1 MSCERGGTHPA
12 FFLKFLRG
20 CTMLSRLRG
29 LALKKTGV
37 EERIFKHT
45 VILRVNLCLMILYF
59 ICFSCLSAIFGAN
72 QGAIVGGAGLLL
84 MSLLLFATYRGWSS
98 VAAEVYCISLSA
110 VSLCVA
116 ILYGSGTS
124 PMVIM
129 LIQIMVLFTVNLL
142 NLKNRIAFAVMLLTY
157 YLFLFNYMQMS
168 APVYVLDEPEINL
181 FQLLHFII
189 GALITFGIMGVT
201 TVDSQ
206 FYEQDLIER
215 NQSLRALAAFDSL
228 TGISNRSAITEVLN
242 KATSLYRKAKLEALT
257 VAIADIDF
265 FKKVND
271 TYGHNCGDIVLK
283 EVAFLMRDFME
294 GKGKVGRW
302 GGEEFLFV
310 FYNRNGEQVEHELYD
325 LQKQLRALVVNY
337 EDYSFSVTLTFGVA
351 EYSPARDVLDTIGEA
366 DRKLYMGKQAGRN
379 VIVF

>member
-1 MSCERGGTHPA
+1 MVHTPLFCYDGVA
-12 FFLKFLRG
+12 V
-20 CTMLSRLRG
+20 MLSRLRS

-59 ICFSCLSAIFGAN
+59 VCFSAYSATLGAN

-84 MSLLLFATYRGWSS
+84 MSLLLFATYRGWSG
-98 VAAEVYCISLSA
+98 VAAEVYCMLLSA
-110 VSLCVA
+110 VSLGVA
-116 ILYGSGTS
+116 ILYGSGVA
-124 PMVIM
+124 PMVFM

-142 NLKNRIAFAVMLLTY
+142 DLKSRLAFAAMLVAF
-157 YLFLFNYMQMS
+157 YLFLFNFMEVS
-168 APVYVLDEPEINL
+168 EPVYALAETDVNL
-181 FQLLHFII
+181 LRLLHYFT
-189 GALITFGIMGVT
+189 GGLITFGIMGVT

-206 FYEQDLIER
+206 LWEKDLIER
-215 NQSLRALAAFDSL
+215 NESLRTLAAFDSL
-228 TGISNRSAITEVLN
+228 TGISNRTAITEVLN
-242 KATSLYRKAKLEALT
+242 KATSLFQKAKLEALT

-265 FKKVND
+265 FKRVND

-310 FYNRNGEQVEHELYD
+310 FYNMNGEQVERDLYD
-325 LQKQLRALVVNY
+325 LQGRLRRLVVNY
-337 EDYSFSVTLTFGVA
+337 ENYSFNVTLTFGVA
-351 EYSPARDVLDTIGEA
+351 EYSPKRDVLDTIEEA

>member
-1 MSCERGGTHPA
+1 
-12 FFLKFLRG
+12 
-20 CTMLSRLRG
+20 MLSRLRS

-59 ICFSCLSAIFGAN
+59 VCFSAYSATLGAN

-84 MSLLLFATYRGWSS
+84 MSLLLFATYRGWSG
-98 VAAEVYCISLSA
+98 VAAEVYCMLLSA
-110 VSLCVA
+110 VSLGVA
-116 ILYGSGTS
+116 ILYGSGVA
-124 PMVIM
+124 PMVFM

-142 NLKNRIAFAVMLLTY
+142 DLKSRLAFAAMLVAF
-157 YLFLFNYMQMS
+157 YLFLFNFMEVS
-168 APVYVLDEPEINL
+168 EPVYALAETDVNL
-181 FQLLHFII
+181 LRLLHYFT
-189 GALITFGIMGVT
+189 GGLITFGIMGVT

-206 FYEQDLIER
+206 LWEKDLIER
-215 NQSLRALAAFDSL
+215 NESLRTLAAFDSL
-228 TGISNRSAITEVLN
+228 TGISNRTAITEVLN
-242 KATSLYRKAKLEALT
+242 KATSLFQKAKLEALT

-265 FKKVND
+265 FKRVND

-310 FYNRNGEQVEHELYD
+310 FYNMNGEQVERDLYD
-325 LQKQLRALVVNY
+325 LQGRLRRLVVNY
-337 EDYSFSVTLTFGVA
+337 ENYSFNVTLTFGVA
-351 EYSPARDVLDTIGEA
+351 EYSPKRDVLDTIEEA